1 MHWKIFE
8 NILLNN
14 ECVTKKRFKREILK
28 AHKVWRKTGDS
39 QNSSNGRRPWHG
51 EGYLSYCC
59 SAAKLCPTLCVPHG
73 LQHTRLPCPSL
84 SSRVCSNSCPLSR
97 WYSLTLS
104 SSGNPLLLLPSIFP
118 SIRVF
123 SKMSAL
129 HMSWPSYWSLSFSIS
144 LSNEY
149 SGLIS
154 FSIDWFDLL
163 TVQGTLS
170 LLQHH
175 NSKAS
180 VLWWSTFFKV
190 QRSHMYMTTG
200 KP

>member
-1 MHWKIFE
+1 M
-8 NILLNN
+8 
-14 ECVTKKRFKREILK
+14 
-28 AHKVWRKTGDS
+28 AGDHDTEKDIW
-39 QNSSNGRRPWHG
+39 G
-51 EGYLSYCC
+51 YCC
-59 SAAKLCPTLCVPHG
+59 SAAKLCPTLCDPHG

-84 SSRVCSNSCPLSR
+84 SYRVCSNSCPLSR

-123 SKMSAL
+123 SKVSAL

-190 QRSHMYMTTG
+190 QCSHMYMTTG